1 MNLNHV
7 ETDLHGT
14 FRSINKCLLDPLD
27 TLLREFMRAREA
39 LGVLNCARRDDI
51 VRPAVQIFG
60 GSRAEIEPRRDGGRF
75 TTCMSNLDADLLV
88 LRVRESHDI
97 GKRGSLLVIPETE
110 IFRSDSTFWR
120 NSSRLRERE
129 TRSARNYA
137 ANYVQS
143 VSEIAR

>member
-27 TLLREFMRAREA
+27 TLLREFMWMREA
-39 LGVLNCARRDDI
+39 LGVLNCTRRDNI
-51 VRPAVQIFG
+51 VRPTIQIFG

-75 TTCMSNLDADLLV
+75 TTCMSDLDPDLLV
-88 LRVRESHDI
+88 LRVREGHDI
-97 GKRGSLLVIPETE
+97 GKSSSLLVIPETE
-110 IFRSDSTFWR
+110 IFRSNSTLWG
-120 NSSRLRERE
+120 NSSRLGERE

-137 ANYVQS
+137 SNYVHS
-143 VSEIAR
+143 V